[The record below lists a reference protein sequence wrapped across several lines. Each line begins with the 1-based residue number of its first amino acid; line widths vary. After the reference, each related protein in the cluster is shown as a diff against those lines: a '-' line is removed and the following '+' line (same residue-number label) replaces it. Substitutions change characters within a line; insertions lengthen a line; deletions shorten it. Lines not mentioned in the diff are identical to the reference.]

1 MQRKWNAGMRAR
13 PAVAPATGV
22 LFPGMQRKWNAGMRA
37 RPSGGGWHAGGVDD
51 GRADAPHKPA
61 LLISACLLGVACN
74 HEGRGSPRAI
84 VDELARRY
92 RLVPV
97 CPEVLGG
104 LPTPRPAAEL
114 TGGDGADVIAGADG
128 ARVVNI
134 DGEDVTAAY
143 RRGAEAAVALA
154 QAVGATRAVLKARS
168 PSCGAAAVY
177 DGTFSRRLV
186 PGRGVTAAALAAA
199 GLEVGSEEDAAAAA
213 SPTAGDAAPSG

>member
-1 MQRKWNAGMRAR
+1 MSEEG
-13 PAVAPATGV
+13 
-22 LFPGMQRKWNAGMRA
+22 
-37 RPSGGGWHAGGVDD
+37 
-51 GRADAPHKPA
+51 KPA

-74 HEGRGSPRAI
+74 HEGRGSPRAV
-84 VDELARRY
+84 VDELAKRY

-104 LPTPRPAAEL
+104 LPTPRAAAEL
-114 TGGDGADVIAGADG
+114 QGGDGADVVVGSA

-134 DGEDVTAAY
+134 QGEDVTAAY
-143 RRGAEAAVALA
+143 RRGAEAAVAVAL
-154 QAVGATRAVLKARS
+154 AVGAERAVLKARS
-168 PSCGAAAVY
+168 PSCGSSAVY

-213 SPTAGDAAPSG
+213 SPAEAGDR